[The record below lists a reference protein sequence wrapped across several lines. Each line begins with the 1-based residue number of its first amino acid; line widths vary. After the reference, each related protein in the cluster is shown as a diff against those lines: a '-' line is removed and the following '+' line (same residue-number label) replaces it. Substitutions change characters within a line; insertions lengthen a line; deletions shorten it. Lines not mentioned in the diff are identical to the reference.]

1 MSFGLST
8 IACCVWTFDITL
20 NLTLYCIQIES
31 SDFNIF
37 LENQQHVI
45 IPDE

>member
-20 NLTLYCIQIES
+20 NLTLHCIQTL
-31 SDFNIF
+31 DFNIF